1 MTIAMESAAPAA
13 PAAPARAETSEVVA
27 LPRRTV
33 DRVLVSFGI
42 VAAVV
47 FAVAGGLL
55 MWGANFSSDY
65 VHDEL
70 ASQHVSFPSAADL
83 KAEGRTDLLP
93 YAGEQVTSG
102 QEAQAYA
109 GYIGGHLEG
118 IADGKTYSQIDDR
131 GAAAAV
137 EAAKE
142 AGAPQSEIDALQV
155 KADTLKAQRDSL
167 FRGETLRGLLLSSY
181 AWWTVGRIA
190 LIAAIGAFAA
200 AALMGALSIAGVVHL
215 RRLHA

>member
-1 MTIAMESAAPAA
+1 MTIAMESQPTALPS
-13 PAAPARAETSEVVA
+13 AEHNEVVA
-27 LPRRTV
+27 LTRRTV

-55 MWGANFSSDY
+55 LWGANFSSDY

-70 ASQHVSFPSAADL
+70 ASQNVTFPSAADL
-83 KAEGRTDLLP
+83 KAEGRTDLLK
-93 YAGEQVTSG
+93 YADEQVTTG
-102 QEAQAYA
+102 PEAEAYA
-109 GYIGGHLEG
+109 SFINGHLEG

-131 GAAAAV
+131 GAAEAV

-142 AGAPQSEIDALQV
+142 AGAPQAEIDALQET
-155 KADTLKAQRDSL
+155 ADTLKGQRDSL

-190 LIAAIGAFAA
+190 LFAAIGAFAA
-200 AALMGALSIAGVVHL
+200 AAVMGLLSIAGLFHL
-215 RRLHA
+215 RKLHA